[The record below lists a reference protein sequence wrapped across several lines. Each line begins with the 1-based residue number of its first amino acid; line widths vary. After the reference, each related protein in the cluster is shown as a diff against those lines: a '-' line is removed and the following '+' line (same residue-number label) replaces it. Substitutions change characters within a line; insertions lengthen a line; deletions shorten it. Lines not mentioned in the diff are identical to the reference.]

1 MDRTM
6 KRPLAAGLGAVIAG
20 AAAAV
25 LVPTSA
31 QAAENVDSSFNVGCT
46 IHPDQGYGSSD
57 DPAGVSFDG
66 VQNDV
71 SASPALHTITGSS
84 LSTYATGT
92 GHSGEDC
99 GVTGSYRDLLT
110 VGAGSSGL
118 VAGTEVPVQITVRL
132 DADLAAQWGSD
143 PFQTRSDY
151 SVTTSVTSLDDC
163 EFDGESNRCDTPL
176 SFGENHEH
184 YIYWSPPDFWR
195 PHASVDAQAERS
207 YHFTTNA
214 GTELGDYVR
223 EVEEVLCEPF
233 PCAAS
238 VHADP
243 PEAEVFTGTATL
255 VVGDRYSIAGYM
267 NLFTQAYD
275 SVDARGSATVE
286 ELSLSITPA
295 SGFEGVQLAYAS
307 AGGGEAPDTV
317 APVVSGATDVTV
329 ASTNGTDAVVGWTAT
344 AVDDRDGPVAVTCD
358 PPSGSTF
365 PVGATTV
372 TCVAADQAGNT
383 SEVRFV
389 VTVTAPDPMV
399 LLGER
404 LTAITVPQGIR
415 NALRAKYDDAVA
427 RFEAGD
433 IAGGCEALGAL
444 GNQVSA
450 QTGKKI
456 STADAALLQAA
467 VAAARA
473 ANDC

>member
-1 MDRTM
+1 MNRTT

-25 LVPTSA
+25 LVPTPA
-31 QAAENVDSSFNVGCT
+31 LAAENVDSGYNVGCT
-46 IHPDQGYGSSD
+46 IHPDQGYGSSG

-66 VQNDV
+66 VQNEV
-71 SASPALHTITGSS
+71 SASPVLHTITGSS
-84 LSTYATGT
+84 LSTYVTGT

-118 VAGTEVPVQITVRL
+118 AAGAEVPVQVTVRL

-143 PFQTRSDY
+143 RFQTRADY

-163 EFDGESNRCDTPL
+163 SSDGEGRWCATPL
-176 SFGENHEH
+176 SFGASHEH

-214 GTELGDYVR
+214 GTDLADYTR

-233 PCAAS
+233 PCTAS
-238 VHADP
+238 LHADP

-255 VVGDRYSIAGYM
+255 VVGDRYSIAGHM

-275 SVDARGSATVE
+275 SADARGAATVE

-307 AGGGEAPDTV
+307 GGAGEAPDTV
-317 APVVSGATDVTV
+317 APVVSGVTDLTV
-329 ASTNGTDAVVGWTAT
+329 ASTNGTDAVVGWTTT
-344 AVDDRDGPVAVTCD
+344 AEDDQDGPVAVTCD
-358 PPSGSTF
+358 PSSGSTF
-365 PVGATTV
+365 PVGRTTV
-372 TCVAADQAGNT
+372 TCVADDQAGNT

-399 LLGER
+399 LLDER
-404 LTAITVPQGIR
+404 LAGIAVPDGIR
-415 NALRAKYDDAVA
+415 NALRSKYDDAVA

-433 IAGGCEALGAL
+433 SAGGCEALVAL

-450 QTGKKI
+450 QAGKKI
-456 STADAALLQAA
+456 STADAAMLQTSIQD
-467 VAAARA
+467 ARPA
-473 ANDC
+473 DDC